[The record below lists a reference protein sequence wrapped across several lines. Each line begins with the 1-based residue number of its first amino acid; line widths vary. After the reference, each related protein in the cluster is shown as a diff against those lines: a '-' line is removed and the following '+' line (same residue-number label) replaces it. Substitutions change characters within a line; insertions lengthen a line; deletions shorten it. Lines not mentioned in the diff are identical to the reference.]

1 MVGSRAYDFMYRV
14 WAPWD
19 SVGVRSEL
27 KTVLDRGLVSVR
39 THPRAIDLGC
49 GTGSN
54 VVHLAGLGFD
64 AHGVDFSSVALDK
77 ARARAAETRVTC
89 TFVLG
94 DLTVETI
101 PEVKGAF
108 DLLLDFGTLDD
119 LRGEARQRMA
129 LTIERL
135 ARPGSVLIEWCFYG
149 AANQLPLMSFTGPSR
164 LTGSI
169 EPGELEAMFGERWDI
184 DELRSD
190 PEHRVAC
197 FVLTHH

>member
-27 KTVLDRGLVSVR
+27 KTVLDRGLVSAR

-49 GTGSN
+49 GTGAN
-54 VVHLAGLGFD
+54 VAHLAGLGFD

-77 ARARAAETRVTC
+77 AQARAAETRVTC

-94 DLTVETI
+94 DLTAETI

-119 LRGEARQRMA
+119 LQGKSPPTDGPHNR
-129 LTIERL
+129 T
-135 ARPGSVLIEWCFYG
+135 
-149 AANQLPLMSFTGPSR
+149 TGPSR
-164 LTGSI
+164 LGAHRMVLLRRRQPASSH
-169 EPGELEAMFGERWDI
+169 EL
-184 DELRSD
+184 
-190 PEHRVAC
+190 HRALPADWVHRAG
-197 FVLTHH
+197 